1 MADLLIKGMEMP
13 ECCNECPL
21 LLAYGSRLENK
32 IIHHCMGRL
41 PEDSRFADDADLTE
55 RPKEGCPL
63 VEVKAHGRLIDAD
76 ELVGNISD
84 TYCEECP
91 KTKPIMCKACEYEDI
106 MDDIENA
113 PTVLEAST

>member
-1 MADLLIKGMEMP
+1 MKYFSEKTVKEMLVDFARTDTFP
-13 ECCNECPL
+13 I
-21 LLAYGSRLENK
+21 R
-32 IIHHCMGRL
+32 
-41 PEDSRFADDADLTE
+41 EDYPHIEIPD
-55 RPKEGCPL
+55 K
-63 VEVKAHGRLIDAD
+63 HGRLIDAD
-76 ELVGNISD
+76 ELVGNIND

>member
-1 MADLLIKGMEMP
+1 MGILVKGMEMP
-13 ECCNECPL
+13 ETCNKCFFDHRKCE
-21 LLAYGSRLENK
+21 AHQRQVERIANSE
-32 IIHHCMGRL
+32 
-41 PEDSRFADDADLTE
+41 TE
-55 RPKEGCPL
+55 QIFDIFGETRVAGCPL
-63 VEVKAHGRLIDAD
+63 VEVKPHGRLIDAD

-113 PTVLEAST
+113 PTVLEASE